1 MDDESGDD
9 EKDELTSG
17 RGLTCLY
24 RLFTGTFHPN
34 VRISNVSNQWQLF
47 VLTGQKPIKTGAT
60 QTR

>member
-1 MDDESGDD
+1 VVDDESGDD
-9 EKDELTSG
+9 EKDELT
-17 RGLTCLY
+17 TCLY

-34 VRISNVSNQWQLF
+34 VRIPNVSNQWQLF